1 MKLNIILLFLFLICS
16 ILCVIGSVFENE
28 TLFLVAKTMVFP
40 TIIFYYFDQTQK
52 INYLFVLSL
61 FLFYLADVF
70 IILDLKYLNLLLGI
84 SLNISH
90 IILLRFVFQDL
101 DKTKKSEKI
110 FWLSVLVFLIVQGS
124 HVAIFIFMYESNFVL
139 ANIIFISA
147 IILSTICSIGFYNY
161 CFTKSKS
168 NFYFMITCICFVFM
182 YLSFHV
188 YKYIHFVAIL
198 KYLSLICKLASY
210 FFVVKYMIYR
220 NDKKDSETI
229 EIVN

>member
-16 ILCVIGSVFENE
+16 VFCVVGAVSENE
-28 TLFLVAKTMVFP
+28 MLFLVAKTMVFP
-40 TIIFYYFDQTQK
+40 TIIFYYFDQTK
-52 INYLFVLSL
+52 KVNYLFVLSL

-84 SLNISH
+84 AINSSH
-90 IILLRFVFQDL
+90 IILLRFVFQDI
-101 DKTKKSEKI
+101 DKTKKNQKI
-110 FWLSVLVFLIVQGS
+110 FWFSVLVFLIVQGS
-124 HVAIFIFMYESNFVL
+124 HVPIFIFMYESNFVL
-139 ANIIFISA
+139 TTFIFISA
-147 IILSTICSIGFYNY
+147 IILSSICTIGFYNY

-220 NDKKDSETI
+220 NDKKYSETI